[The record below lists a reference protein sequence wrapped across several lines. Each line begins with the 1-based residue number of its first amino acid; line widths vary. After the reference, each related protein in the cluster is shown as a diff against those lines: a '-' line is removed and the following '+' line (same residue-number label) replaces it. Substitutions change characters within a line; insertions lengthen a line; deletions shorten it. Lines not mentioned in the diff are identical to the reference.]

1 MIKLIVTDVD
11 GTIVGKDE
19 ILHQEMIDYVKQL
32 RARGIYYTIAT
43 GRVDGLVRDYVA
55 ALGITLPYAACNGGT
70 LLREGRVLE
79 RKTIA
84 LADLRGA
91 IEAADAMGMSVMYSV
106 EGHERA
112 YRETDYVR
120 LQQVQYNRY
129 HHPGGFTQRQWD
141 TLSVDKVIVMAAV
154 RDGSIG
160 RIEDLLRDMPAE
172 IGYKRYADKAID
184 ILHAEA
190 TKEAGVRA
198 LAEMIGVPLHEVLFA
213 GDDLNDIRSMKEAG
227 IGVAVAN
234 AQPEAK
240 AAADYITGQA
250 CYLGVMEA
258 IDKFVIR
265 GEPL

>member
-19 ILHQEMIDYVKQL
+19 ILHREIIDYVKEL
-32 RARGIYYTIAT
+32 RGRGIHYTIAT
-43 GRVDGLVRDYVA
+43 GRVDGLVRNYVE

-70 LLREGRVLE
+70 ILQEGRVLV

-84 LADLRGA
+84 LADLRGV
-91 IEAADAMGMSVMYSV
+91 IETADAMGMSVMYSI

-112 YRETDYVR
+112 YRETDYVK
-120 LQQVQYNRY
+120 QQQTQYDRY
-129 HHPGGFTQRQWD
+129 HNPGGFSQQQWN
-141 TLSVDKVIVMAAV
+141 TLSVDKVIIMAAV

-160 RIEDLLRDMPAE
+160 EIENLLSGLPAE

-184 ILHAEA
+184 ILHGEA

-198 LAEMIGVPLHEVLFA
+198 LAELIGVSLEEVLFA
-213 GDDLNDIRSMKEAG
+213 GDDLNDIRSIKEAG

-234 AQPEAK
+234 AQPAAK
-240 AAADYITGQA
+240 EAADYITGQE

-258 IDKFVIR
+258 VDKFVIR
-265 GEPL
+265 GEPR